1 MMIARHA
8 LLLTVLAPL
17 TAGMGSASARLA
29 LDNQTATARPHT
41 ASLLADGTSLRLK
54 LIAAYLSEDV
64 DPTTQNNIGQTAMI
78 WLNPECNDHIS
89 GCNVEGMTLP
99 PGPRITQYFDLARPS
114 AEVTADLNAQDTPIE
129 PATYRYARVEM
140 CKSYGGQT
148 QPTVPTPMW
157 TGPGPTRAASRA
169 ASATTSPRLSWPA
182 RRAPVAAGTRSP
194 GRINPTAPRTT
205 TAPASTSPPTSACA
219 WITRSCRRAPRD
231 SDPGLGTGVQW
242 RHEVAVLDRAGLDR
256 PRLHHRGRAAEAR
269 RDPRRS
275 RRDAGVRGD
284 RDHARRP
291 ARRVGREGDRQGSRH
306 RARGGVRGRARW
318 Q

>member
-1 MMIARHA
+1 MIARHA

-17 TAGMGSASARLA
+17 TACMGSASARLA

-78 WLNPECNDHIS
+78 WLNPECNDDIS

-148 QPTVPTPMW
+148 QPTVPTLMW
-157 TGPGPTRAASRA
+157 KGPGMTTEQSFVSGDCGRTSLPFDPPLVLAAGDAVTISLGYDLAAAIVAGAPRPGGGGYTLAGQDQPNGAPHYYRACFD
-169 ASATTSPRLSWPA
+169 
-182 RRAPVAAGTRSP
+182 VAADQRVCMDYPELSP
-194 GRINPTAPRTT
+194 
-205 TAPASTSPPTSACA
+205 SAA
-219 WITRSCRRAPRD
+219 
-231 SDPGLGTGVQW
+231 
-242 RHEVAVLDRAGLDR
+242 
-256 PRLHHRGRAAEAR
+256 RL
-269 RDPRRS
+269 
-275 RRDAGVRGD
+275 
-284 RDHARRP
+284 
-291 ARRVGREGDRQGSRH
+291 
-306 RARGGVRGRARW
+306 
-318 Q
+318 